1 MIECGDALFGRA
13 MAVSRLREAEEAKK
27 LADAEY
33 AAAGEALRVA
43 NEKRDQYLKE
53 QAHRDGP

>member
-13 MAVSRLREAEEAKK
+13 MAVSRFREAEAAKK
-27 LADAEY
+27 LAD
-33 AAAGEALRVA
+33 AAAGEALRA
-43 NEKRDQYLKE
+43 ADEKRDQYLKE